1 MIILVRSND
10 IISDSRAKKYI
21 DFYKK
26 NNISYKIIAWNR
38 TGTPDKLPHT
48 IYYNKASKYNQG
60 GFYAVID
67 RIKWMYFVVKTLFS
81 LKRDLKI
88 HACDLD
94 SAYPAV
100 IYKRLSKRSNYVLF
114 DVFDWFSDTLYN
126 QGKLVL
132 HTFKIMEKATIRNS
146 DHIIICEEERVGQIP
161 YNIKGKYSVLQN
173 IPAFD
178 NSEFLFKDNLYR
190 FENNKFTIS
199 YVGGFSEDRCLDNLI
214 HGASEGLYN
223 RLIAGYGTQSVIDK
237 LASFKS
243 CPNMK
248 YFGKVSY
255 TDGLRIMYNA
265 DLIYA
270 MYSKINPNHIY
281 AAPNKYYEAMFVGK
295 PVITTEGIIVGDK
308 ITKNNYGF
316 AIGERFLD
324 LQNLIISLEKNDLL
338 IKSSL
343 LLKSWAVYKDVTAN
357 YLKGFYS
364 QLLKI

>member
-1 MIILVRSND
+1 
-10 IISDSRAKKYI
+10 
-21 DFYKK
+21 
-26 NNISYKIIAWNR
+26 
-38 TGTPDKLPHT
+38 
-48 IYYNKASKYNQG
+48 
-60 GFYAVID
+60 
-67 RIKWMYFVVKTLFS
+67 
-81 LKRDLKI
+81 
-88 HACDLD
+88 
-94 SAYPAV
+94 
-100 IYKRLSKRSNYVLF
+100 
-114 DVFDWFSDTLYN
+114 
-126 QGKLVL
+126 
-132 HTFKIMEKATIRNS
+132 
-146 DHIIICEEERVGQIP
+146 
-161 YNIKGKYSVLQN
+161 
-173 IPAFD
+173 
-178 NSEFLFKDNLYR
+178 
-190 FENNKFTIS
+190 
-199 YVGGFSEDRCLDNLI
+199 
-214 HGASEGLYN
+214 
-223 RLIAGYGTQSVIDK
+223 
-237 LASFKS
+237 
-243 CPNMK
+243 MK

-308 ITKNNYGF
+308 ITKKNYGV